1 MQEKSQSK
9 KSYSENNIENES
21 ISLLEWNTLKTHLSS
36 FASTEMGKRAILSF
50 EIPSEYEVAKRLLHE
65 TVEIT
70 ELENNLDKSISFS
83 GVFDIS
89 RNIEICSKGG
99 VILSSDLLEIAK
111 TINAAR
117 NLKKILLDFEQRPF
131 ISSFTKN
138 LIDHNNIETILK
150 NGIESNGRISDKA
163 SDKLS
168 ILRKELLSKKLERKI
183 LVNKFIQNNLAYL
196 QDTIIGDRYGRPV
209 VAIKVNY
216 VDKFNG
222 IIHDSSSSGNTVYFE
237 PDSVVTKGNKIAS
250 LEARVTAEEFKLL
263 QKWSQVISDNSEN
276 LIAMASILLRLENAL
291 TRSRYSK
298 WIGGKTPIF
307 EKNPIVSL
315 IGFSHPLLIWENKKK
330 AAPPPVAV
338 DFHINR
344 NIKVVAITGPNTG
357 GKTAALKGLGL
368 SLLMARAG
376 LLIPSTNNAIIP
388 FCPNIYVDIGDNQSL
403 EENLSTFSGH
413 ISRIKQILES
423 LENKRGLSIV
433 LLDEIGSGTD
443 PLEGSA
449 LAIALLKE
457 FANKSDITLAT
468 THYGDIK
475 ALKYNDSRFENVSV
489 AFDEDS
495 LKPKYILNWGIPGR
509 SNALSISKRIGLDES
524 ILIEA
529 ANYLKPKEVDNINRI
544 IKGLEEE
551 RLKQQNSAEEAAEL
565 IARTEILHD
574 ELKKNYEFQKIN
586 AEKIQE
592 IERYK
597 LSKHILSAKKEVID
611 LIKKLRDQNVN
622 GEDTRIIGKR
632 LKEIEREHLTQ
643 KKVEKLISWDPK
655 IGDFI
660 KIKSLNS
667 TGQIIDLDKK
677 GGFYEVKC
685 GSFRSTLTVNDFEG
699 INGEKPNFKKSK
711 IEVKSSREDFSFSK
725 IRTSKNTIDVRGLR
739 VHEAEI
745 IIEEKMRKFHGPIW
759 IVHGIGTGKL
769 KKGLIEW
776 LKGLNYVDKIEDAA
790 NNEGGA
796 GCSIAWIK

>member
-1 MQEKSQSK
+1 MQEKSHSK
-9 KSYSENNIENES
+9 KSYSEKTLEDES
-21 ISLLEWNTLKTHLSS
+21 ISLLEWDSLKTHLSS
-36 FASTEMGKRAILSF
+36 FASTDMGKRAILSF
-50 EIPSEYEVAKRLLHE
+50 DIPSEYKASKRLLNE
-65 TVEIT
+65 TVEIN

-99 VILSSDLLEIAK
+99 VISSSELLEIAK
-111 TINAAR
+111 TIASAR
-117 NLKKILLDFEQRPF
+117 NLKKIFLDIEQRPY

-138 LIDHNNIETILK
+138 LIDHQNIETIFK
-150 NGIESNGRISDKA
+150 KGIESNGRISDNA
-163 SDKLS
+163 SNELS
-168 ILRKELLSKKLERKI
+168 ILRKEFLSKKLERKI
-183 LVNKFIQNNLAYL
+183 LVEKFNLKNLVYL
-196 QDTIIGDRYGRPV
+196 QDTTIGDRYGRPV
-209 VAIKVNY
+209 LALKVNY
-216 VDKFNG
+216 VDKFKG

-237 PDSVVTKGNKIAS
+237 PDSVVNKGNKIAS
-250 LEARVTAEEFKLL
+250 LEAKVTAEEFKLL

-276 LIAMASILLRLENAL
+276 LILMASILLRLENAL

-330 AAPPPVAV
+330 GAPPPVAV

-376 LLIPSTNNAIIP
+376 LLIPSTNNPIIP

-423 LENKRGLSIV
+423 LDNKRGLSVV

-449 LAIALLKE
+449 LAMALLKE

-489 AFDEDS
+489 AFDEES

-524 ILIEA
+524 ILNEA
-529 ANYLKPKEVDNINRI
+529 ANYLKPKEVDNINSI

-551 RLKQQNSAEEAAEL
+551 RIKQQNSAEAAAEL

-574 ELKKNYEFQKIN
+574 ELKRNYEYQKIN
-586 AEKIQE
+586 AQKIQE
-592 IERYK
+592 IERSK
-597 LSKHILSAKKEVID
+597 LSKHIISAKKEVID
-611 LIKKLRDQNVN
+611 LIKKLRDKNVN

-632 LKEIEREHLTQ
+632 LKEIETEHLTQ
-643 KKVEKLISWDPK
+643 KKFEKSISWNPQ
-655 IGDFI
+655 IGDFV

-667 TGQIIDLDKK
+667 TGQIVDLDKK

-685 GSFRSTLTVNDFEG
+685 GSFRSTLSVNDFEG
-699 INGEKPNFKKSK
+699 INGEKPNFKRSK
-711 IEVKSSREDFSFSK
+711 IEIKSTREDFSFSK

-745 IIEEKMRKFHGPIW
+745 IIEEKIRKFHGPLW

-769 KKGLIEW
+769 KKGLRKW
-776 LKGLNYVDKIEDAA
+776 LSGLNYVDKIEDATL
-790 NNEGGA
+790 NEGGP

>member
-1 MQEKSQSK
+1 MQEKSYSK
-9 KSYSENNIENES
+9 KSYSYNTLEEES
-21 ISLLEWNTLKTHLSS
+21 ISLLEWDSLKTHLSS

-50 EIPSEYEVAKRLLHE
+50 SIPSEYEASKRLLNE
-65 TVEIT
+65 TVEIN

-99 VILSSDLLEIAK
+99 VISSSELLEIAK
-111 TINAAR
+111 TIATAR
-117 NLKKILLDFEQRPF
+117 NLKKILLDVEQRPY
-131 ISSFTKN
+131 ISSVTKN
-138 LIDHNNIETILK
+138 LIDHQNIETIFK
-150 NGIESNGRISDKA
+150 KGIESNGRISDNA
-163 SDKLS
+163 SNELS
-168 ILRKELLSKKLERKI
+168 ILRKELLSKKIERKI
-183 LVNKFIQNNLAYL
+183 LVEKFIQKNLAYL
-196 QDTIIGDRYGRPV
+196 QDTTIGDRYGRPV
-209 VAIKVNY
+209 LAVKVNY
-216 VDKFNG
+216 VDKFKG

-237 PDSVVTKGNKIAS
+237 PESVVTKGNKIAS
-250 LEARVTAEEFKLL
+250 LEARITAEEFKLL
-263 QKWSQVISDNSEN
+263 KKWSQVISDNSEN
-276 LIAMASILLRLENAL
+276 LIEMASILLRLENAL

-298 WIGGKTPIF
+298 WIGGKTPTF
-307 EKNPIVSL
+307 EKNPIISL
-315 IGFSHPLLIWENKKK
+315 IGFSHPLLIWEHKKK
-330 AAPPPVAV
+330 GAPPPVAV
-338 DFHINR
+338 DFHISR

-376 LLIPSTNNAIIP
+376 LLIPSTHNPIIP

-413 ISRIKQILES
+413 ISRIKEILDA
-423 LENKRGLSIV
+423 LDKKKGLSVV

-449 LAIALLKE
+449 LAMALLKE

-489 AFDEDS
+489 AFDEES

-524 ILIEA
+524 ILNDA
-529 ANYLKPKEVDNINRI
+529 ANYLMPKEVDNINSI

-551 RLKQQNSAEEAAEL
+551 RIKQQKSAEAAAEL

-574 ELKKNYEFQKIN
+574 ELKRNYEYQKIN

-592 IERYK
+592 IERSK
-597 LSKHILSAKKEVID
+597 LSKQIVSAKKEVID
-611 LIKKLRDQNVN
+611 LIKKLRDKNVN

-632 LKEIEREHLTQ
+632 LKEIETEHLTQ
-643 KKVEKLISWDPK
+643 KKFENSISWNPQV
-655 IGDFI
+655 GDFV

-685 GSFRSTLTVNDFEG
+685 GSFRSTLSVNDFEG
-699 INGEKPNFKKSK
+699 INGEKPNLKRSK
-711 IEVKSSREDFSFSK
+711 FEIKSSREDFSFSK

-745 IIEEKMRKFHGPIW
+745 IIEEKIRKFHGPLW

-769 KKGLIEW
+769 KKGLRNW
-776 LKGLNYVDKIEDAA
+776 LSGLNYVDKIEDAA
-790 NNEGGA
+790 NNEGGS

>member
-1 MQEKSQSK
+1 MQEKNNSE
-9 KSYSENNIENES
+9 KSYSENSLELES
-21 ISLLEWNTLKTHLSS
+21 ISLLEWDSLKMQLSS
-36 FASTEMGKRAILSF
+36 FASTKMGKRAILSF
-50 EIPSEYEVAKRLLHE
+50 KIPSEFEVSKRLLNE

-83 GVFDIS
+83 DVFDIK

-99 VILSSDLLEIAK
+99 VILSFELLEIAK
-111 TINAAR
+111 TISVAR
-117 NLKKILLDFEQRPF
+117 NLKKIILDFERRPF
-131 ISSFTKN
+131 VSSFIKN
-138 LIDHNNIETILK
+138 LIDHQNIETILK
-150 NGIESNGRISDKA
+150 NGIESNGRISDAA
-163 SDKLS
+163 SSKLS
-168 ILRKELLSKKLERKI
+168 TLRKELLSKKLERKI
-183 LVNKFIQNNLAYL
+183 LVDKFIQKNLAYL
-196 QDTIIGDRYGRPV
+196 QDTTIGDRYGRPV
-209 VAIKVNY
+209 VAVKVNY
-216 VDKFNG
+216 VDKFKG
-222 IIHDSSSSGNTVYFE
+222 LIHDSSSSGNTVYFE
-237 PDSVVTKGNKIAS
+237 PDSAVTKGNKIAS
-250 LEARVTAEEFKLL
+250 LEAKISAEEFKLL
-263 QKWSQVISDNSEN
+263 QKWSQVISDNSDN
-276 LIAMASILLRLENAL
+276 LNAMVSILLRLENAL

-298 WIGGKTPIF
+298 WIGGRTPIF

-330 AAPPPVAV
+330 GAPKPVAV

-344 NIKVVAITGPNTG
+344 NIKVVSITGPNTG

-376 LLIPSTNNAIIP
+376 LLIPSTNNPIIP
-388 FCPNIYVDIGDNQSL
+388 FCPNIYVDIGDKQSL

-423 LENKRGLSIV
+423 LENRRGLSVV

-449 LAIALLKE
+449 LAMALLKE
-457 FANKSDITLAT
+457 FANKSDITLVT

-475 ALKYNDSRFENVSV
+475 TLKYKDSRFENVSV
-489 AFDEDS
+489 AFDEYS

-509 SNALSISKRIGLDES
+509 SNALSISKRIGLSES
-524 ILIEA
+524 ILNEA
-529 ANYLKPKEVDNINRI
+529 ENYLKPKEVDNINSI

-551 RLKQQNSAEEAAEL
+551 RIKQQNSAEEAAEL

-574 ELKKNYEFQKIN
+574 ELKKNYEYQKIN

-597 LSKHILSAKKEVID
+597 LSKHIVDAKKEVID

-622 GEDTRIIGKR
+622 GEDTRIIGER
-632 LKEIEREHLTQ
+632 LKEIEKEHLTQ
-643 KKVEKLISWDPK
+643 KKFEKTITWNPK
-655 IGDFI
+655 VGDFV

-667 TGQIIDLDKK
+667 TGQILDLDKK

-685 GSFRSTLTVNDFEG
+685 GSFRSTLSVNDFEG
-699 INGEKPNFKKSK
+699 INGEKPNLKNSK
-711 IEVKSSREDFSFSK
+711 IEIKSSREDFSFSK

-745 IIEEKMRKFHGPIW
+745 IIEEKIRKFHGPLW

-769 KKGLIEW
+769 KKGLRKW
-776 LKGLNYVDKIEDAA
+776 LSGLNYVENIEDAA
-790 NNEGGA
+790 NNEGGP